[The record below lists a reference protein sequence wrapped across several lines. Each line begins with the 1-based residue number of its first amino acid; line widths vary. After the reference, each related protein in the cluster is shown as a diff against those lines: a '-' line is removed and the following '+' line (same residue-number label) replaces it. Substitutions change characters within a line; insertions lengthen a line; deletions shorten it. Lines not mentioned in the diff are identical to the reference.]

1 MEAFAAIVMAFA
13 ADLTAAVPVIVISF
27 VVLSI
32 WHVMGVSI
40 GYHRL
45 LTHRS
50 FVTFKPVEYFWVI
63 GGYLALEGSPIW
75 WACMHRAHHR
85 YADTELDPHTPRYGG
100 GGWVGI
106 KHAFNGW
113 LGKKEYPPHL
123 SPAKQCT
130 DLIHDPLY
138 KYLEADGDLRKMS
151 KRCVVLN
158 VLFRFVLLAIFG
170 WLLNPIIGV
179 GVFVGSF
186 AAGVVGHVLPLG
198 INVLCHMYGY
208 RNFNVKDDST
218 NLAWYAY
225 ITGGEAWHNNHH
237 AHPGSARFG
246 LRWYELDSSWFVIKL
261 MRAVGLITRL
271 QEAKGIHEPLKP
283 MEMELDLQPE
293 KQPEPV

>member
-1 MEAFAAIVMAFA
+1 MEA
-13 ADLTAAVPVIVISF
+13 LAAVLLQALPAFVISF
-27 VVLSI
+27 VLFTV

-45 LTHRS
+45 LCHRS

-85 YADTELDPHTPRYGG
+85 YADTELDPHSPRYGG
-100 GGWVGI
+100 GGWIGI

-130 DLIHDPLY
+130 DLVNDPLY
-138 KYLEADGDLRKMS
+138 KFLEADGDLRKMS
-151 KRCVVLN
+151 KRCVVIN
-158 VLFRFVLLAIFG
+158 VLFRFALLPVFG
-170 WLLNPIIGV
+170 WP
-179 GVFVGSF
+179 VFVGS
-186 AAGVVGHVLPLG
+186 ALALLVGHVLPLG
-198 INVLCHMYGY
+198 INVLCHLQGFGAY

-218 NLAWYAY
+218 NVWWYAL

-246 LRWYELDSSWFVIKL
+246 LRPLELDSSWFVIKL
-261 MRAVGLITRL
+261 MRAVGLISRL
-271 QEAKGIHEPLKP
+271 QEAKGISEPLP
-283 MEMELDLQPE
+283 AIDLDPVLQPE
-293 KQPEPV
+293 RQPEAVS

>member
-1 MEAFAAIVMAFA
+1 MEVFAAAVVDSIVQALPA
-13 ADLTAAVPVIVISF
+13 IVISF
-27 VVLSI
+27 LVLTL

-75 WACMHRAHHR
+75 WACMHRAHHK
-85 YADTELDPHTPRYGG
+85 YADTELDPHSPRY
-100 GGWVGI
+100 GI

-113 LGKKEYPPHL
+113 LGKKEYPPYL
-123 SPAKQCT
+123 SPAKHCS
-130 DLIHDPLY
+130 DLVHDPLY
-138 KYLEADGDLRKMS
+138 KFLEAGGDLRKMS
-151 KRCVVLN
+151 KRCVAIN
-158 VLFRFVLLAIFG
+158 VAFRFVLLALFG
-170 WLLNPIIGV
+170 LP
-179 GVFVGSF
+179 VFVGSVL
-186 AAGVVGHVLPLG
+186 AGVVGHVLPLG

-218 NLAWYAY
+218 NLWWYAL

-246 LRWYELDSSWFVIKL
+246 LRWFELDSSWFVIKL
-261 MRAVGLITRL
+261 MRTVGLIARL
-271 QEAKGIHEPLKP
+271 QEAKSINEPIEQSLTTP
-283 MEMELDLQPE
+283 AATTGFELDLDLKPERQPE
-293 KQPEPV
+293 AV

>member
-1 MEAFAAIVMAFA
+1 MEAFADVLMAAAPAI
-13 ADLTAAVPVIVISF
+13 LISF
-27 VVLSI
+27 VLLTV

-63 GGYLALEGSPIW
+63 GGYLALEGSPIF

-85 YADTELDPHTPRYGG
+85 YADTELDPHSPRYGG

-113 LGKKEYPPHL
+113 LGKKEYPSYL
-123 SPAKQCT
+123 SPAKHCI

-138 KYLEADGDLRKMS
+138 KFLETDGDLRKMS
-151 KRCVVLN
+151 KRCVQIN
-158 VLFRFVLLAIFG
+158 VLFRFVLLAVFG
-170 WLLNPIIGV
+170 WP
-179 GVFVGSF
+179 VFVGSIL
-186 AAGVVGHVLPLG
+186 AGIVGHVLPLG
-198 INVLCHMYGY
+198 INVLCHLTGY
-208 RNFNVKDDST
+208 RNFEVEDDST
-218 NLAWYAY
+218 NLWWYAL

-246 LRWYELDSSWFVIKL
+246 LRWFELDSSWFVIKI

-271 QEAKGIHEPLKP
+271 QEAKGINEPLP
-283 MEMELDLQPE
+283 PTAPPPSAPSGFELELQPE
-293 KQPEPV
+293 RQPEAV